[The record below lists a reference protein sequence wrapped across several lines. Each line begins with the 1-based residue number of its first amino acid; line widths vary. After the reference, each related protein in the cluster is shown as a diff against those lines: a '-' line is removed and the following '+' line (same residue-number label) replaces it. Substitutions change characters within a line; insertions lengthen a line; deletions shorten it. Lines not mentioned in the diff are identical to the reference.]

1 MRWAPVPQDGSGRGG
16 WAISNLT
23 PMTKFTTKK
32 KKKIIL
38 EDWRNDKIHYKK
50 KTHTH
55 LTFTVWLDH
64 IPTGRRGRYFLFSD
78 DDTVA

>member
-1 MRWAPVPQDGSGRGG
+1 MGYLKPHTHDKIHYKKKKKRFSWRIGG
-16 WAISNLT
+16 
-23 PMTKFTTKK
+23 MTKFTT
-32 KKKIIL
+32 
-38 EDWRNDKIHYKK
+38 KK